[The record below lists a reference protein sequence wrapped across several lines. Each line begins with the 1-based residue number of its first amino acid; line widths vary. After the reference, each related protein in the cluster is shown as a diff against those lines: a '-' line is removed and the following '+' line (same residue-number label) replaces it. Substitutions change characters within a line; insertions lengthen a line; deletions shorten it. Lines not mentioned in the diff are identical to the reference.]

1 MAVLFI
7 WKSMVKLLL
16 FSQQRGILF
25 LHFINI
31 PQELSVQTVFYKQKK
46 ISLSKKLLYTT

>member
-31 PQELSVQTVFYKQKK
+31 PQELSD
-46 ISLSKKLLYTT
+46 LLFCANCVL